1 MNISNWSFNV
11 LNQKAQHKKILN
23 KASKTM
29 LTSMVS
35 RFLAN
40 PNINTSLNSNYCLK
54 KISSYTTIRKWKLA
68 SKSWETSVASYSLNK
83 ETQTTSLWE
92 KREKERKWCN
102 ILLNHEYWFG
112 NKILKTIAQIL
123 KLPTKDKNPFVF
135 CNQPKFQE

>member
-1 MNISNWSFNV
+1 
-11 LNQKAQHKKILN
+11 
-23 KASKTM
+23 
-29 LTSMVS
+29 MVS

-40 PNINTSLNSNYCLK
+40 PNIDTSLNNNYCLK
-54 KISSYTTIRKWKLA
+54 KISSCTTIRKWKLA
-68 SKSWETSVASYSLNK
+68 SKPRETSVASYLLNK
-83 ETQTTSLWE
+83 ETQTTSFWGKK
-92 KREKERKWCN
+92 KRKEKEIVN